1 MKTPA
6 ANRSQIL
13 RCAVLALLFV
23 IGALVWVGR
32 IKQGLKTEPI
42 ISVIFLQMLLTV
54 AGVGAGLM
62 ILVQNRGGMPRL
74 WRSDLATFLL
84 VAGLVLLVL
93 GGTLHPSLGPLT
105 SQVLLYMDRW
115 MLPGF
120 ALLVL
125 HVAQR
130 SFGVR
135 PMIAVYGIFAGALV
149 VALCVEAAR
158 AGAPIPVAIAGSGRY
173 GAFLGHPN
181 QYGIVTASTAPLLIV
196 LLLAKKWLPWLLGV
210 AVLGVYVLTIF
221 QSLSKTN
228 IVLLPMGLIL
238 ALLLASLGNAR
249 AFSKTVLTIG
259 GLSVAVALAAV
270 AGFGALQQFAPREAK
285 VVETAVFDPRGAK
298 SIDEREDAWEQAIG
312 VIKESPVLGKGPG
325 WSYDNLMFGHAH
337 NLYLQAW
344 IDAGIPGVAG
354 ACILTLGVLLR
365 LARTARGIFLLRRSG
380 APLGEKDLLQTG
392 AATGLLIAIFGNSM
406 SASFDTV
413 TFTSFSL
420 MLAFCFRDWR
430 LYDPARATGGAL
442 AERPAH
448 PLAHAR

>member
-6 ANRSQIL
+6 ANRFQIL
-13 RCAVLALLFV
+13 RAAMIALLFV

-32 IKQGLKTEPI
+32 IKQELKSEPI
-42 ISVIFLQMLLTV
+42 ISVVFLQMILTA
-54 AGVGAGLM
+54 AGAAAAVFIA
-62 ILVQNRGGMPRL
+62 VEKRGRFPLL
-74 WRSDLATFLL
+74 WRADFATALLATGLALL
-84 VAGLVLLVL
+84 IV
-93 GGTLHPSLGPLT
+93 GGALHPSVGPLT
-105 SQVLLYMDRW
+105 IQVLLFIDRW
-115 MLPGF
+115 LMPLL
-120 ALLVL
+120 ALLVF

-130 SFGVR
+130 HFGVR
-135 PMIAVYGIFAGALV
+135 PMISVYGIFCGALF

-173 GAFLGHPN
+173 GGFLGHPN
-181 QYGIVTASTAPLLIV
+181 QYGIVTASTAPLLICFF
-196 LLLAKKWLPWLLGV
+196 LAKKWLPRLLGV

-238 ALLLASLGNAR
+238 ASFIAALGDAR
-249 AFSKTVLTIG
+249 ALTKTVLTIG

-285 VVETAVFDPRGAK
+285 VVESAVLDPRGAK
-298 SIDEREDAWEQAIG
+298 SMDERENAWDQAIG
-312 VIKESPVLGKGPG
+312 VIEESPVLGKGPG

-344 IDAGIPGVAG
+344 VDAGIPGVAG
-354 ACILTLGVLLR
+354 ACILTFGVLLR
-365 LARTARGIFLLRRSG
+365 LARTALGIFLLRRTG
-380 APLGEKDLLQTG
+380 APLGERELLQTG
-392 AATGLLIAIFGNSM
+392 AAVGLLIAIFGNSM

-430 LYDPARATGGAL
+430 LYDPPRATGEAL

-448 PLAHAR
+448 AIARA